1 MKIILI
7 AFLTLFFTI
16 SSEGKRTEVFQVGEV
31 LEYDVSFWG
40 VSLGTITVESTAI
53 EDYQGKKIYR
63 ANSTMKT
70 NSGIPFIE
78 LNDKFST
85 WMDPSLS
92 YTYKFTANSKLDDDK
107 WGFQQIDF
115 NYTDQEIKLQEWKD
129 KVLTT
134 DTIISSKRKF
144 NDGTSLFFIARA
156 FLDYGKT
163 IKIPTMINV
172 HNSTTI
178 INFRNKVENISNSH
192 IGYDV
197 ETIYFDGQA
206 LWEGIYGLKGN
217 FEGWF
222 SNDEAAVPILAKMN
236 VYIGTV
242 NLELKSWK
250 RKGWTPPKA
259 K

>member
-1 MKIILI
+1 
-7 AFLTLFFTI
+7 
-16 SSEGKRTEVFQVGEV
+16 
-31 LEYDVSFWG
+31 
-40 VSLGTITVESTAI
+40 
-53 EDYQGKKIYR
+53 
-63 ANSTMKT
+63 
-70 NSGIPFIE
+70 
-78 LNDKFST
+78 
-85 WMDPSLS
+85 
-92 YTYKFTANSKLDDDK
+92 
-107 WGFQQIDF
+107 
-115 NYTDQEIKLQEWKD
+115 
-129 KVLTT
+129 
-134 DTIISSKRKF
+134 
-144 NDGTSLFFIARA
+144 
-156 FLDYGKT
+156 
-163 IKIPTMINV
+163 MINV
-172 HNSTTI
+172 HNSSTV
-178 INFRNKVENISNSH
+178 INFRNKVEKINNKF